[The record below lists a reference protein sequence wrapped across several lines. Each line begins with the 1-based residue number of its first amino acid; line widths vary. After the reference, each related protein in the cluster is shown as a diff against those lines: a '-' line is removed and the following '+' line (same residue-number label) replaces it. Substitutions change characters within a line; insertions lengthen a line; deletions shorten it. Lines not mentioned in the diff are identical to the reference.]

1 MRVIMSKSLVVIAM
15 SALVLTG
22 CAAEQAR
29 QAARQAAEE
38 EAKVRVAEIAR
49 ARDAVNTMTDKQISA
64 MSDEDACHTADTL
77 RGVSVNP
84 AFTSELR
91 RRNLVC
97 DDWRVVGRGDQARA
111 QLQAQRQVE
120 AQNRAAEELGHALA
134 KGHHTIAGQRLL
146 RRADRHRPADDVR
159 QPTARPRI
167 LADARVQRHA
177 HRLPA

>member
-64 MSDEDACHTADTL
+64 MSDEDACHTADTCAACQSTP
-77 RGVSVNP
+77 RSRANCGVGISS
-84 AFTSELR
+84 AMTGAWSGAAIKHGRSCRRKDRLR
-91 RRNLVC
+91 RRTAPLKNWATL
-97 DDWRVVGRGDQARA
+97 
-111 QLQAQRQVE
+111 LQGPSY
-120 AQNRAAEELGHALA
+120 NRR
-134 KGHHTIAGQRLL
+134 TTPFTTR
-146 RRADRHRPADDVR
+146 
-159 QPTARPRI
+159 
-167 LADARVQRHA
+167 
-177 HRLPA
+177 